1 MKKNKDEIRKELN
14 DDLVK
19 AIKNNEDLG
28 ANIDYNMI
36 FFPPRPIIKKDLND
50 IKKVYKLRDINEN

>member
-1 MKKNKDEIRKELN
+1 MKKSKDEIRKELN

-19 AIKNNEDLG
+19 AVKNNEYLS

-36 FFPPRPIIKKDLND
+36 FFPPRPIIKKDKEAF
-50 IKKVYKLRDINEN
+50 KKVYKNEGK